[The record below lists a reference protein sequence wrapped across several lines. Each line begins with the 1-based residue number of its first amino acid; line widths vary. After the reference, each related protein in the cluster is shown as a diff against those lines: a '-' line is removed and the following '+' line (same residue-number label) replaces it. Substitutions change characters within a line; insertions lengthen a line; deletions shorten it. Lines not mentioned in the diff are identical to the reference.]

1 MGIMMYHSFI
11 AALLAGLFASAA
23 SAETYICKVRPDG
36 HDLGWISKTIAIN
49 IDDKTGEVLVSDAI
63 ILRAFKKPILAEL
76 VINTP
81 KRLTV
86 KWEVSGLKDVRN
98 VTYTRFMYRVTILKA
113 RGNRAIVKANAAG
126 YFQPL
131 GGSGKCTL
139 RK

>member
-86 KWEVSGLKDVRN
+86 KWEVSGLKDIRN

-113 RGNRAIVKANAAG
+113 LSRLFLDMKVQGLLERLV
-126 YFQPL
+126 L
-131 GGSGKCTL
+131 V
-139 RK
+139 

>member
-86 KWEVSGLKDVRN
+86 KWEVSGLKDIRN

-131 GGSGKCTL
+131 GGSGKCEL

>member
-1 MGIMMYHSFI
+1 MHHSFI
-11 AALLAGLFASAA
+11 AAVSAVYMLAGVA

-86 KWEVSGLKDVRN
+86 KWEVSGLKDIRN

-131 GGSGKCTL
+131 GGSGKCEL